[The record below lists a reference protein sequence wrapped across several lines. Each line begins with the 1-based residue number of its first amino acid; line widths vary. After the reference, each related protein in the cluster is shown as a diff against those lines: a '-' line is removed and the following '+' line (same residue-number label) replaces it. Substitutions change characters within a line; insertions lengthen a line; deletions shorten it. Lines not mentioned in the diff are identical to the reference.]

1 MPINPA
7 EKKVD
12 QELKE
17 IKSNLKNYEYQTN
30 EVSICLSFSFI
41 EIGKESCVTKRKEI
55 QHVKQKRINAD
66 LFWRLCFLLAYF
78 CSFLQ
83 FRFFFLNINFS
94 RNYFHFKIN
103 NNNDNNKHD
112 KNLDIFS

>member
-17 IKSNLKNYEYQTN
+17 IKSNLKNYEHQIN

-41 EIGKESCVTKRKEI
+41 KIGK
-55 QHVKQKRINAD
+55 
-66 LFWRLCFLLAYF
+66 
-78 CSFLQ
+78 
-83 FRFFFLNINFS
+83 
-94 RNYFHFKIN
+94 
-103 NNNDNNKHD
+103 
-112 KNLDIFS
+112 